1 MKTWT
6 RKLLAEPLLLLAWL
20 WPLIILAPHVP
31 GLPRPSLGGL
41 PWRQELLLA
50 LLLSATLGLLWARA
64 RGGERRSP
72 SATTIPRAGFI
83 LVLCGVPF
91 VAWVWLSSL
100 WAARPHAATHLAFQ
114 WSAYLVFFALMTQAA
129 GRPRVLRAS
138 FISLG
143 AVVWVLALA
152 CAVETWAGAPLTDG
166 NLRSDLKPLFRGSG
180 GFGEL
185 MATAA
190 PLFAALALRLRHRRR
205 ALLAGVTALLAWMAT
220 LQSLE
225 RAPLV
230 GAAAG
235 LLLALT
241 LMVFKPACRPRRAAR
256 AWLLLGA
263 LVFMTFAQSM
273 PAVGA
278 ANEPGATTSTVE
290 RLKGG
295 ISEDANTHVRFLFW
309 GAGLEMLRAHPLR
322 GVGANNYDA
331 AFSKAR
337 AEFAARHPESPLLG
351 LNEHLLAV
359 YAHNE
364 YVQMLAELGLTGLL
378 LFVLFAVGF
387 VAAFWRALRHKT
399 LALPA
404 LGAAAGMLA
413 MAVSSGASSS
423 SYRYLGGGL
432 VFFFAAAVIANA
444 AGARRANDGDAPA
457 FNLHTRWRLAA
468 AHCSLALT
476 VLMTCGFAMR
486 AAGSTLHGLAQ
497 SSADRTSAERLY
509 RASLNWDASSTGTHY
524 SFGSW
529 LYAQG
534 RAAESLPHLRYAVA
548 GGLNSSLCYA
558 QLAGAETLA
567 GETGAAER
575 TLAEAA
581 RAYPRSVFLRVRH
594 AAALDR
600 AGRKTE
606 AEVEMRQALLL
617 DSRAARGWHELI
629 ENDIDAATAAARR
642 DSSIASPG
650 QLQPSEAVFV
660 VLDEHERRSPGVAR
674 TGLRARVRSFN
685 KQ

>member
-1 MKTWT
+1 MKTLT

-20 WPLIILAPHVP
+20 WPLVILAPHAP
-31 GLPRPSLGGL
+31 GLPRPALGGL

-50 LLLSATLGLLWARA
+50 LLLSATLGLLWVRA
-64 RGGERRSP
+64 RRDRNP
-72 SATTIPRAGFI
+72 SATSVPRDGLLLI
-83 LVLCGVPF
+83 LCGAPF

-114 WSAYLVFFALMTQAA
+114 WSAYIVFFALMTRAA

-152 CAVETWAGAPLTDG
+152 CAVESWMGASLTDG
-166 NLRSDLKPLFRGSG
+166 NMRSGLKPLFRGSG

-190 PLFAALALRLRHRRR
+190 PLFAALALRLGHRRR
-205 ALLAGVTALLAWMAT
+205 ALLAGVTALLAWLAT

-225 RAPLV
+225 RAPLI
-230 GAAAG
+230 GATAG

-241 LMVFKPACRPRRAAR
+241 LMVFKPVCRPRRAAR

-263 LVFMTFAQSM
+263 LAAVTVAQSM
-273 PAVGA
+273 PSSSSDS
-278 ANEPGATTSTVE
+278 PGSATSTVA
-290 RLKGG
+290 RLSGG
-295 ISEDANTHVRFLFW
+295 VSEDVSTRVRFLFW
-309 GAGLEMLRAHPLR
+309 GVGMEMLRAHPLR

-331 AFSKAR
+331 SFSKAR
-337 AEFAARHPESPLLG
+337 AEFAARHPESPLVG
-351 LNEHLLAV
+351 LNEQLLAV

-364 YVQMLAELGLTGLL
+364 YVQILAELGLTGLL
-378 LFVLFAVGF
+378 LFALFAL
-387 VAAFWRALRHKT
+387 ALADAFRRALRHT
-399 LALPA
+399 TAALPA
-404 LGAAAGMLA
+404 LGAGAGMLA
-413 MAVSSGASSS
+413 MAISSGASAS

-432 VFFFAAAVIANA
+432 VFFFAAAIIAGA
-444 AGARRANDGDAPA
+444 AGARRIADGNAPSVR
-457 FNLHTRWRLAA
+457 LTHRWRLAA
-468 AHCSLALT
+468 VYCSLALT
-476 VLMTCGFAMR
+476 ILMTYGFASR
-486 AAGSTLHGLAQ
+486 ATGATLHALAQ
-497 SSADRTSAERLY
+497 SNADPETSERLY
-509 RASLNWDASSTGTHY
+509 RASLGWDASSAQTHY

-534 RAAESLPHLRYAVA
+534 RAAEGLPHLRYAVS

-567 GETGAAER
+567 GDTEAAER

-594 AAALDR
+594 AAALEKV
-600 AGRKTE
+600 GRQAE
-606 AEVEMRQALLL
+606 AEVEMHQALLL

-629 ENDIDAATAAARR
+629 VNDIDAATAAALR
-642 DSSIASPG
+642 DPVAIAPPG
-650 QLQPSEAVFV
+650 ELEPEEAVFV
-660 VLDEHERRSPGVAR
+660 VLDEHERRTPGVAH
-674 TGLRARVRSFN
+674 TGMRARVRSFN
-685 KQ
+685 QR